1 MAHSSRSYDV
11 KLAPSKAL
19 KHADFDS
26 GQQKT
31 LKTPKRK
38 NNLFTRP
45 CQISQNYLLDI
56 SLNMNL
62 NTGPRKCPRKTFS
75 FDTYNFIPYHLIW
88 SVSKVPCPSILQRR
102 RNKKPVALESIKL
115 NLYLVDVVHDFHFNP
130 SRYRL
135 EELSFICF
143 ISM

>member
-1 MAHSSRSYDV
+1 MLTLTGANKKHSRHQRE
-11 KLAPSKAL
+11 K
-19 KHADFDS
+19 
-26 GQQKT
+26 
-31 LKTPKRK
+31 K

-102 RNKKPVALESIKL
+102 RNKKPVALESIRPVHVL
-115 NLYLVDVVHDFHFNP
+115 LSRFYLDFSIFYPYIIHIL
-130 SRYRL
+130 SR
-135 EELSFICF
+135 
-143 ISM
+143 

>member
-19 KHADFDS
+19 KHADFDR

-102 RNKKPVALESIKL
+102 RNKKPVALESIELK
-115 NLYLVDVVHDFHFNP
+115 LYLVDVVHDFHFNP

-135 EELSFICF
+135 EELGFICF